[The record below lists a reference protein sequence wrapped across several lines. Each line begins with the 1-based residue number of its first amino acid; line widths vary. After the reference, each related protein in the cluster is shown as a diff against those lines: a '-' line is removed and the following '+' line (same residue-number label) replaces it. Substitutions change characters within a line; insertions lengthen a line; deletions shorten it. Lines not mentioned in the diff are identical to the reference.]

1 MGRAIDLLITYRVIK
16 LLVTSWEK
24 HDAFKFGIIDKKG
37 KILRKSK
44 TLKDTKEKNAYT
56 ILHRFIFNLK
66 RILQK
71 VGLGS
76 KIGTFGVALAML
88 IKEGKFNDESK
99 YLLEDKLLEYL
110 KKKKLFNY
118 DDIQIKEQFFNDS
131 NYLKPGYYSL
141 KYNVVD
147 ENTEVISKKGDVII
161 VEELTKPLETFF
173 GMDIFEVKVKGGDRI
188 LISQEAVNERL

>member
-24 HDAFKFGIIDKKG
+24 HDAFKYGIIDKKG
-37 KILRKSK
+37 KILRKSR
-44 TLKDTKEKNAYT
+44 TLKDRKEKNAYT

-66 RILQK
+66 RILQR

-88 IKEGKFNDESK
+88 IKEGKFNNESK

-161 VEELTKPLETFF
+161 VEELTKPSETFF
-173 GMDIFEVKVKGGDRI
+173 GMDIFEVKVKGGDKI

>member
-24 HDAFKFGIIDKKG
+24 HDAFKYGIIDKKG
-37 KILRKSK
+37 KILRKSR
-44 TLKDTKEKNAYT
+44 TLKDRKEKNAYT

-66 RILQK
+66 RILQR

-88 IKEGKFNDESK
+88 IKEGKFNNESK

-173 GMDIFEVKVKGGDRI
+173 GMDIFEVKVKGGDKI